1 MKAATGLVLRAAVAV
16 ALASALAPQALGQDA
31 RVIEATRK
39 ERERR
44 AGEEAQRLAS
54 WELRMLEQRKL
65 PQQRKDL
72 NLAWAQIRE
81 DYKQLQVVNNDLA
94 RAVSEGGALDF
105 KYVAKS
111 ASEIK
116 KRAARLKENMVLPE
130 AEKPQGPP
138 GQEAGGEAERLKSS
152 LTALDNLILA
162 FVNNPIF
169 ERAKTADVQMSAKA
183 RRDLEEIIELSEQIK
198 KSSERLSK
206 GAPKSP

>member
-1 MKAATGLVLRAAVAV
+1 MKAATRFALRAASFV
-16 ALASALAPQALGQDA
+16 ALATALAPQALGQDA
-31 RVIEATRK
+31 AIIEATRK

-44 AGEEAQRLAS
+44 AGEEARRLAS

-65 PQQRKDL
+65 PEQRKDL

-94 RAVSEGGALDF
+94 RAVSGGAALDF

-111 ASEIK
+111 ASEIR
-116 KRAARLKENMVLPE
+116 KRAARLRENMVLPE
-130 AEKPQGPP
+130 VEKPSGPAKE
-138 GQEAGGEAERLKSS
+138 EAGAERLKS
-152 LTALDNLILA
+152 ALSTLDQLVLD

-169 ERAKTADVQMSAKA
+169 ERARTADVQMSTKA
-183 RRDLEEIIELSEQIK
+183 RRDLESIIELSDHIK

-206 GAPKSP
+206 GAQKSP